1 MTVYGEV
8 LFTEN
13 FITGLMILML
23 TGKLRGYQPEK
34 WRLITGA
41 VMCGIYAFVLLV
53 PLHWLTALGTKL
65 LFSAVTVVLVF
76 GRATLRGI
84 IKTAAVFYIVSFLMG
99 GVTIAIMYMLK
110 IPGMAGNGS
119 YVLKGA
125 SFLQIAAGVAV
136 TWYLG
141 CRLAGLMREKVMKQQ
156 VLRRVTVQISG
167 KEWELNALVDTGN
180 SLKEPVTGFPVA
192 VLSKNMSEKI
202 QRECDSEQMIKV
214 VAIPYRT
221 VGRSSIMFG
230 LKPDFA
236 MIDGKVTTDII
247 LGFGERNFS
256 PWRGDEKYELL
267 LHQQFL
273 EGEENDYGEKCD
285 DGRRSRGI
293 RRAQDQ

>member
-13 FITGLMILML
+13 FITGLIILML
-23 TGKLRGYQPEK
+23 TGKLRGHQPEK

-41 VMCGIYAFVLLV
+41 VMCGIYAFVLFV

-65 LFSAVTVVLVF
+65 LFSAVTVVIAF

-141 CRLAGLMREKVMKQQ
+141 GRLAGLMREKVMKQQ

-167 KEWELNALVDTGN
+167 KKWGINALVDTGN

-192 VLSKNMSEKI
+192 VLSKDMSEKI
-202 QRECDSEQMIKV
+202 QRECDSEQMIKL
-214 VAIPYRT
+214 VAIPYKT
-221 VGRSSIMFG
+221 ADRSSIMFG
-230 LKPDFA
+230 LRPDY
-236 MIDGKVTTDII
+236 VTVGGQQVTEIF
-247 LGFGERNFS
+247 LGFSKRNFA
-256 PWRGDEKYELL
+256 PWRGCEKYDLL

-273 EGEENDYGEKCD
+273 EGEEQDYG
-285 DGRRSRGI
+285 
-293 RRAQDQ
+293 